1 MYSIISIQF
10 YENILEIRHDMT
22 MIEFD
27 DIKVEY

>member
-1 MYSIISIQF
+1 MYSIQF